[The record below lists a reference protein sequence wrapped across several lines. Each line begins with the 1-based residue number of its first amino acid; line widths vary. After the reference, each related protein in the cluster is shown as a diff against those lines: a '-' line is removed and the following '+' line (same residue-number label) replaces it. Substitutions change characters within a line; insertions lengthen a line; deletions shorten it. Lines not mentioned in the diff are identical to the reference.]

1 MGLCLQSGK
10 GAKLKGCKKLPVSAN
25 KFFRP
30 LLKNIATLGFVGYL
44 PVAPGTWGTLAGLL
58 LVGFL
63 SMSAT
68 AHLFL
73 MIVVTG
79 IGIVSSGVAEQM
91 IGETDSG
98 HIIIDEV
105 AGFLVSVLLVPH
117 TYGYLIAGFLLFR
130 IFDILKPFP
139 IRKLER
145 TLKGGAGIMADDI
158 LAGVFTNIILQAWI
172 RIF

>member
-1 MGLCLQSGK
+1 
-10 GAKLKGCKKLPVSAN
+10 VSAN

-63 SMSAT
+63 SLSAT
-68 AHLFL
+68 AHL
-73 MIVVTG
+73 VVIIGVTC

-105 AGFLVSVLLVPH
+105 AGFLVSVLFLPRTH
-117 TYGYLIAGFLLFR
+117 GYLIAGFLLFR

-139 IRKLER
+139 IRKLEKA
-145 TLKGGAGIMADDI
+145 LKGGPGIMGDDI
-158 LAGVFTNIILQAWI
+158 LAGLYTNMILQVWI

>member
-1 MGLCLQSGK
+1 
-10 GAKLKGCKKLPVSAN
+10 VSVN
-25 KFFRP
+25 KFFPP

-58 LVGFL
+58 FVGALRPSANTHMLLIVGFI
-63 SMSAT
+63 A
-68 AHLFL
+68 
-73 MIVVTG
+73 
-79 IGIVSSGVAEQM
+79 IGIVSSEIAEKV

-105 AGFLVSVLLVPH
+105 TGFLVSTVFLPG

-139 IRKLER
+139 IRKLESA
-145 TLKGGAGIMADDI
+145 LKGGTGIMADDI
-158 LAGVFTNIILQAWI
+158 LAGIFTNVILQVWTK
-172 RIF
+172 IF